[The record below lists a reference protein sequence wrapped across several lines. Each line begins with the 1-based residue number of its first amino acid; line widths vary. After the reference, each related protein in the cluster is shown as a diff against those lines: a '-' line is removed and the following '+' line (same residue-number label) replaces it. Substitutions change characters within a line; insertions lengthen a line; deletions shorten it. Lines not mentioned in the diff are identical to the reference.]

1 MAEPVAIRA
10 PRLHPMRSGELT
22 EADPLGL
29 RAEDERRGESFSRAD
44 LTARDLNGIA
54 FRGCALTGQIW
65 TDTQLHGA
73 ELIDCRL
80 VDSFAA
86 TLLAARTTWRRVLV
100 QRPRWGSAEL
110 VDSGLTSVHLRD
122 GKIDYLNARQS
133 RWTDVLIEDCVITNL
148 DLGGWVGSRV
158 SLLRCRIG
166 TLDVGGA
173 RFEDVDLRT
182 SQLGV
187 INGIDGLKGVTVDE
201 SQLMELAPLLA
212 RHLGIRVA

>member
-1 MAEPVAIRA
+1 M
-10 PRLHPMRSGELT
+10 
-22 EADPLGL
+22 GL
-29 RAEDERRGESFSRAD
+29 RADDERHGESFPRAD
-44 LTARDLNGIA
+44 LTARDLAGIA
-54 FRGCALTGQIW
+54 FRGCDLTGQTW
-65 TDTQLHGA
+65 TDTLLHGA
-73 ELIDCRL
+73 ELVDCRL

-86 TLLAARTTWRRVLV
+86 TLLGAHTTWRRVLV

-110 VDSGLTSVHLRD
+110 VDSGLTSVHVRD

-133 RWTDVLIEDCVITNL
+133 RWTDVLIEDCAITNL

-166 TLDVGGA
+166 TLDVGEA

-182 SQLGV
+182 SQFGI
-187 INGIDGLKGVTVDE
+187 INGIDGLRDVTIDE

-212 RHLGIRVA
+212 RHLGIRVE

>member
-1 MAEPVAIRA
+1 
-10 PRLHPMRSGELT
+10 MRSGTLT
-22 EADPLGL
+22 DADAMGL
-29 RAEDERRGESFSRAD
+29 RADDERHGESYSRAD
-44 LTARDLNGIA
+44 LTARDLTGIA
-54 FRGCALTGQIW
+54 FRGCVLTGQTW
-65 TDTQLHGA
+65 TDTRLDGT
-73 ELIDCRL
+73 ELVDCRL
-80 VDSFAA
+80 VDSFAT
-86 TLLAARTTWRRVLV
+86 TLLAAQTVWRRVLV

-110 VDSGLTSVHLRD
+110 VDSALTSVHLRD

-133 RWTDVLIEDCVITNL
+133 RWTDVLVEDCTIATL

-158 SLLRCRIG
+158 SLQRCRIG

-187 INGIDGLKGVTVDE
+187 INGIDGLQGVTIDE

>member
-1 MAEPVAIRA
+1 
-10 PRLHPMRSGELT
+10 MRSGTLT
-22 EADPLGL
+22 EADALGL
-29 RAEDERRGESFSRAD
+29 RADDERHGESYPRAD
-44 LTARDLNGIA
+44 LTGRDLTGIA
-54 FRGCALTGQIW
+54 FRGCALTGQTW
-65 TDTQLHGA
+65 TDTLLQGA
-73 ELIDCRL
+73 ELVDCRL
-80 VDSFAA
+80 VDSFAT
-86 TLLAARTTWRRVLV
+86 TLLGGQTTWRRVLV

-133 RWTDVLIEDCVITNL
+133 RWTDVLIEDCTIGTL

-166 TLDVGGA
+166 TLDVGSA

-187 INGIDGLKGVTVDE
+187 INGIDGLQGVTIDE

-212 RHLGIRVA
+212 RHLGIRVE

>member
-1 MAEPVAIRA
+1 M
-10 PRLHPMRSGELT
+10 
-22 EADPLGL
+22 
-29 RAEDERRGESFSRAD
+29 
-44 LTARDLNGIA
+44 
-54 FRGCALTGQIW
+54 
-65 TDTQLHGA
+65 
-73 ELIDCRL
+73 
-80 VDSFAA
+80 
-86 TLLAARTTWRRVLV
+86 LV

-133 RWTDVLIEDCVITNL
+133 RWTDVLIEDCVITTL

>member
-1 MAEPVAIRA
+1 
-10 PRLHPMRSGELT
+10 MRSGELIG
-22 EADPLGL
+22 ADPMGL
-29 RAEDERRGESFSRAD
+29 RADDERHGESYPRAD
-44 LTARDLNGIA
+44 LTARDLAGIA
-54 FRGCALTGQIW
+54 FHGCLLTGQTW
-65 TDTQLHGA
+65 TDTLLHGA

-86 TLLAARTTWRRVLV
+86 TLLAAHTTWRRVLV

-133 RWTDVLIEDCVITNL
+133 RWTDVLIEDCAITNL

-166 TLDVGGA
+166 ILDVGGA

-182 SQLGV
+182 SQFGV
-187 INGIDGLKGVTVDE
+187 INGIDGLRGVTVDE